1 MSQAFTPQSSVS
13 ALELRTH
20 VLQLEA
26 ERALA
31 VSMGLG
37 ENETYMADLDEELEL
52 RRHLYLAAAVTE
64 IASLRGELFG
74 PQLG

>member
-1 MSQAFTPQSSVS
+1 MSRPSTTQSAISAF
-13 ALELRTH
+13 ELRTH

-31 VSMGLG
+31 ISTGLG

-74 PQLG
+74 PQVG